1 MADHQRKTQIMAIP
15 TLITLQGYS
24 YMLKPLIISSLLVC
38 SGTVLADMPKAE
50 PPAKAEQFFPIMT
63 YRSYTAGATMFGA
76 FTDYLAMLNA
86 RDGGINGVRLAWE
99 DCDSE
104 YKTDK
109 GIECYEK
116 LKKQGKAS
124 AFALLQTSL
133 AYALIERST
142 EDKIPIVTLGSGR
155 SDAIEGN
162 VFPYI
167 FPLVATYW
175 RQNTAKIQ
183 FIAEREGGID
193 KLKGKKIVHLYH
205 NSAYGK
211 ETINVLDAQAEKFGF
226 NVEHFSIN
234 PPGTEQQGIWLH
246 IRRTK
251 ADWVI
256 LRGFGAMNSVALK
269 EAKRAGFPIDHMI
282 GSAWSSSEEDTQPVG
297 DAAKGFIAASFNAG
311 GDDFRVIT
319 DIKQR
324 IYAENKGHVNEKHI
338 GSIYYNRGIVLGIL
352 SSEAIRIAQEKFG
365 KQPLTG
371 EQVRWGYEH
380 LNLTDARL
388 KELGAEG
395 LITSI
400 KTNCH
405 DHEGGGKMQ
414 FHQWDGEKWQVIS
427 QWITPDESL
436 IKPMVQASVAQ
447 YAKEHQITHKECE
460 ATP

>member
-1 MADHQRKTQIMAIP
+1 MF
-15 TLITLQGYS
+15 
-24 YMLKPLIISSLLVC
+24 KPLLVSGLLASLLANP
-38 SGTVLADMPKAE
+38 SFAADAPKIADKE
-50 PPAKAEQFFPIMT
+50 AVKAEQFFPIMT
-63 YRSYTAGATMFGA
+63 YRSYTAGAIMFGA
-76 FTDYLAMLNA
+76 FTDYLAMINA
-86 RDGGINGVRLAWE
+86 RDGGINGVRLTWE

-116 LKKQGKAS
+116 LKKQGTHGAS

-142 EDKIPIVTLGSGR
+142 EDKIPLITLGSGR
-155 SDAIEGN
+155 SDATDGS
-162 VFPYI
+162 VFPYV
-167 FPLVATYW
+167 FPLVANYW
-175 RQNTAKIQ
+175 RQNVAKIQ
-183 FIAEREGGID
+183 FIAEREGGLE
-193 KLKGKKIVHLYH
+193 KLKGKKIVNLYH

-211 ETINVLDAQAEKFGF
+211 ETLAVLDEQAEKYGF
-226 NVEHFSIN
+226 SVEHFSIN
-234 PPGTEQQGIWLH
+234 PPGIEQQGIWLQ

-256 LRGFGAMNSVALK
+256 LRGFGAMNSTALK
-269 EAKRAGFPIDHMI
+269 EAKRAGFPIDHII

-297 DAAKGFIAASFNAG
+297 DAAKGFIAASFNGG

-324 IYAENKGHVNEKHI
+324 IYADKKGHVDEKYI

-352 SSEAIRIAQEKFG
+352 SSEAVRVAQEKFG

-380 LNLTDARL
+380 LDLTEARL

-395 LITSI
+395 LITAM
-400 KTNCH
+400 KTSCAN
-405 DHEGGGKMQ
+405 HEGGGKMQ
-414 FHQWDGEKWQVIS
+414 FHQWDGEKWKVIS
-427 QWITPDESL
+427 GWIVTDDSFVKPL
-436 IKPMVQASVAQ
+436 IQASVAQ
-447 YAKEHQITHKECE
+447 YAKEHHIIPRDCSLN
-460 ATP
+460 P